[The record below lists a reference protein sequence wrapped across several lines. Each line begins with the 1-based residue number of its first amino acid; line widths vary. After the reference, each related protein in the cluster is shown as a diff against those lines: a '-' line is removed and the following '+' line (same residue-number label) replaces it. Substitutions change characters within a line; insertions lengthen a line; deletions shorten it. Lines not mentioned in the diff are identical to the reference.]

1 MNCLRPPGGPDHPPQ
16 PIVLLS
22 EKTGERICIS
32 TSHLQII
39 YNLNIARQ
47 RSARAKF
54 QKNGASRGPEN
65 RKIRKIRNPENP
77 SFSDDLDAT
86 RSQHRRNGLT

>member
-1 MNCLRPPGGPDHPPQ
+1 MTRWR

-22 EKTGERICIS
+22 EKTGERISIS
-32 TSHLQII
+32 TSHLQIK

-47 RSARAKF
+47 RSARTKF

-65 RKIRKIRNPENP
+65 REIMKIRNPENP
-77 SFSDDLDAT
+77 
-86 RSQHRRNGLT
+86 

>member
-1 MNCLRPPGGPDHPPQ
+1 MTEKPTKISELFATTGRARLPPADTQ
-16 PIVLLS
+16 LLFEQGDTAYS
-22 EKTGERICIS
+22 SS

-54 QKNGASRGPEN
+54 QKNGARRGPEN
-65 RKIRKIRNPENP
+65 REIRKIRNPENP
-77 SFSDDLDAT
+77 
-86 RSQHRRNGLT
+86 

>member
-1 MNCLRPPGGPDHPPQ
+1 MTEKPTKKLELFCSTGRARSPTADTL
-16 PIVLLS
+16 LLS
-22 EKTGERICIS
+22 EQGDTAYSSS

-47 RSARAKF
+47 RSDGTKF

-77 SFSDDLDAT
+77 
-86 RSQHRRNGLT
+86 